1 MERSHAWKWTARRTH
16 ATTRAPHRVTT
27 LTRIHR
33 DLLVSAASAGLLL
46 ANMLR
51 GRGEDTE
58 AETLYR
64 RAVDARNTNAMSN
77 VAVEA
82 EGQTEA

>member
-1 MERSHAWKWTARRTH
+1 MTI
-16 ATTRAPHRVTT
+16 
-27 LTRIHR
+27 LTDLTCI
-33 DLLVSAASAGLLL
+33 LLVSAASAGLLL